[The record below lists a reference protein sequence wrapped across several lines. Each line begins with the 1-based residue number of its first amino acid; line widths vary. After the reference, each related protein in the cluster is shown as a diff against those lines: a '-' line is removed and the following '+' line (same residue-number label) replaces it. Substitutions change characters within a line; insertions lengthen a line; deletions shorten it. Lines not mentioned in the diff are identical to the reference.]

1 MESSLGKNPENYE
14 NIRKETNIYEQNPVT
29 IDNFNKVKEKEVKE
43 HVEKWRQKR
52 REVAQQ
58 NKLLKKKK
66 KKKERK
72 KQEETKIK
80 EKDMWKCLN
89 ELNSEFREHKKTK
102 KDAKKMSATII
113 KN

>member
-58 NKLLKKKK
+58 NKLLKKRKK
-66 KKKERK
+66 KGKKETRGDKNKRK
-72 KQEETKIK
+72 RHVEMLEWT
-80 EKDMWKCLN
+80 
-89 ELNSEFREHKKTK
+89 EFWVQGT
-102 KDAKKMSATII
+102 
-113 KN
+113 